1 MQHGYYII
9 DSVRNCLLTMYRGIS
24 YIKTRL
30 CHPLQP
36 FLLPIPAHTSPPT
49 VPCSVGNMYDSTSE
63 QEMCGLRDQSF
74 LGPRD
79 EQRCRLDPSLR
90 PTMRPDA

>member
-1 MQHGYYII
+1 MPPA
-9 DSVRNCLLTMYRGIS
+9 C
-24 YIKTRL
+24 
-30 CHPLQP
+30 
-36 FLLPIPAHTSPPT
+36 LLPIRSVPTAYVHTKVYQTTAMPSLSSLLSCPSPHPSPIPT
-49 VPCSVGNMYDSTSE
+49 DIALFRWYDSTSE

-79 EQRCRLDPSLR
+79 EQRCRLDPSLLR